1 MRDQIW
7 YMVLVLGI
15 CGAIAGV
22 ALAGVKSVTDPVIE
36 NYTLEQKVKP
46 SLEAFFGPIGIDN
59 DYIADRVKLELGK
72 DEIGRMQRLTV
83 FKGKKGGETTA
94 LALQTAAGGYGGD
107 IVVLTAFDVANGT
120 ILGVKTLD
128 QKETMGLGARTADD
142 NEPFI
147 KQWAGKSYSKGVAMK
162 SNGGEIDAISGAT
175 ISSIAFTEAVNKAVT
190 LLGERNAEI
199 MGE

>member
-7 YMVLVLGI
+7 YMVLVLGVL
-15 CGAIAGV
+15 GGIAGG
-22 ALAGVKSVTDPVIE
+22 ALSAVKGLTDPVIE
-36 NYTLEQKVKP
+36 KFTLEQKVKP

-72 DEIGRMQRLTV
+72 DDIGRMQRLTV
-83 FKGKKGGETTA
+83 FKGKKGGA
-94 LALQTAAGGYGGD
+94 MAAVALQTAAPGYGGD
-107 IVVLTAFDVANGT
+107 LTVLTAFNIEDGT

-128 QKETMGLGARTADD
+128 QKETMGLGARVGDD
-142 NEPFI
+142 SEPFI
-147 KQWAGKSYSKGVAMK
+147 QQWPGKSFEGGVALT
-162 SNGGEIDAISGAT
+162 SGGGEIDAISGAT
-175 ISSIAFTEAVNKAVT
+175 ISSTAFTEAVNKAVT

>member
-7 YMVLVLGI
+7 YMVLVLGV
-15 CGAIAGV
+15 CGAIAGL
-22 ALAGVKSVTDPVIE
+22 ALSGVKSVTDPIIE

-46 SLEAFFGPIGIDN
+46 SLEQFFGPIGIDN

-72 DEIGRMQRLTV
+72 DEVGRMQRLTV

-94 LALQTAAGGYGGD
+94 VALQTAAGGYGGD
-107 IVVLTAFDVANGT
+107 LLVLTAFDVSAGT

-128 QKETMGLGARTADD
+128 QKETMGLGARVADD
-142 NEPFI
+142 SEPFI
-147 KQWAGKSYSKGVAMK
+147 QQFAGMSYGGGVAL
-162 SNGGEIDAISGAT
+162 SSGGGEVDAISGAT
-175 ISSIAFTEAVNKAVT
+175 ISSTAFTEAVDKAVT

>member
-1 MRDQIW
+1 MCDQIW

-83 FKGKKGGETTA
+83 FKGKQGAEVTA
-94 LALQTAAGGYGGD
+94 VALQTAAPGYGGD
-107 IVVLTAFDVANGT
+107 ITVLTAFDVKAGT

-128 QKETMGLGARTADD
+128 QKETMGLGARVGDD
-142 NEPFI
+142 SEPFI
-147 KQWAGKSYSKGVAMK
+147 QQWVGKPYSGGVALK
-162 SNGGEIDAISGAT
+162 SSGGEIDAISGAT
-175 ISSIAFTEAVNKAVT
+175 ISSTAFTEAVNQAVT
-190 LLGERNAEI
+190 LLGERDAEI

>member
-7 YMVLVLGI
+7 YMVLVLGV

-22 ALAGVKSVTDPVIE
+22 ALAGVKGLTDPVIE
-36 NYTLEQKVKP
+36 SYTLEQKVKP

-83 FKGKKGGETTA
+83 FKGKKGGAITA
-94 LALQTAAGGYGGD
+94 VALQTAAGGYGGD
-107 IVVLTAFDVANGT
+107 ITVLTAFDVEKGV

-128 QKETMGLGARTADD
+128 QKETMGLGARVGDD
-142 NEPFI
+142 SEHFI
-147 KQWAGKSYSKGVAMK
+147 QQWAGKSYAKGVALS

>member
-1 MRDQIW
+1 MRDKIW
-7 YMVLVLGI
+7 FMVVVLGFI
-15 CGAIAGV
+15 SSVAGL
-22 ALAGVKSVTDPVIE
+22 ALDRVKTLTDPIIE

-83 FKGKKGGETTA
+83 FKGKKGGAVTA
-94 LALQTAAGGYGGD
+94 VALQTSAAGYGGD
-107 IVVLTAFDVANGT
+107 LTVLTAFDVENGVV
-120 ILGVKTLD
+120 LGVKTLD
-128 QKETMGLGARTADD
+128 QKETVGLGARVADD
-142 NEPFI
+142 REPFI
-147 KQWAGKSYSKGVAMK
+147 GQFGGMSFDKGIAL
-162 SNGGEIDAISGAT
+162 SSSGGEVDAISGAT
-175 ISSIAFTEAVNKAVT
+175 ISSTAFTKAVNKAVT